1 MRELRK
7 LWFAFLLLVC
17 VALRA
22 SAALAAPTLVQTIDL
37 GTWTGTLAN
46 FPMFPLPA
54 TFTDSPLFLQVP
66 QPPPG
71 TPFSLTGIA
80 IDPVIN
86 TIYVADHASSNVY
99 LIDGA
104 TNTVKSATYTYGLYG
119 NIDGVPPALDGA
131 AGAVVT
137 TVIANP
143 VTNRWLFMGEF
154 GGAQFN
160 GTTFAE
166 NVVGQAMP
174 SGGAW
179 DPVTGNVYGAT
190 GDALWVTQGLKWLN
204 FALSSCNATA
214 LNPMT
219 LRVYTSCI
227 LGYTGSGLAQIPN
240 YGIIGVDG
248 GSPNMQARIGR
259 GTPRPASWPTLQN
272 ANAQPTGLAVNAN
285 TNRLFA
291 AAATGPTSLDVI
303 DLSTNAI
310 VASIPGLPDQSSAVL
325 LEGFHYVP
333 LPRQIA
339 INTVTNTI
347 FVVNSVSSTISVFDG
362 NTNTLTGTIT
372 VPVPDGAVVSVPY
385 PDPFVWLQDIKTGN
399 TIVDFAAH
407 TLSSLGGVVAIAVN
421 ESTNTLYAANVNGT
435 INVYALDT
443 PVTPTT
449 FSANGVITDIAGVI
463 QPGVTVTAT
472 GLNGTAIAVTDALG
486 LFVLTGLTGG
496 TYTITAAAPGFSFD
510 SQTVTVNGANIGG
523 LSLIAHPPIM
533 PTSYTLSPWTTIAAG
548 VTTTGTVTLN
558 QPAAAGGQVVA
569 LSSSDP
575 KPAKFPATVTV
586 PAGQSSVSFTVQGNG
601 VSVATPVTLKAAS
614 NGGSASTLLTVAP
627 GDSLKVTSATY
638 SKSKQLLQVQA
649 TGTNP
654 AAIISVQNA
663 NNNVILGT
671 MVNLGNGNYS
681 FQLSL
686 STGVS
691 TSVNIISNL
700 GGKTGQGVATIP

>member
-1 MRELRK
+1 MRNRLK
-7 LWFAFLLLVC
+7 LSFGFLLLAF

-22 SAALAAPTLVQTIDL
+22 SAALAAPALVQTIDL

-46 FPMFPLPA
+46 FPMYPLPP
-54 TFTDSPLFLQVP
+54 TFTSDPRFLQVP

-71 TPFSLTGIA
+71 TSFSLTGIA
-80 IDPVIN
+80 VDPVIN

-99 LIDGA
+99 LINGA
-104 TNTVKSATYTYGLYG
+104 TNAVTSATYTYGFFG

-131 AGAVVT
+131 AGNVLT

-143 VTNRWLFMGEF
+143 VTNRWMFMGEF
-154 GGAQFN
+154 GGAQLN

-174 SGGAW
+174 NGGAW

-190 GDALWVTQGLKWLN
+190 GAGLWVTQGLKWLN

-227 LGYTGSGLAQIPN
+227 LGYSGSGLAQIPN
-240 YGIIGVDG
+240 YGIVGVDG

-259 GTPRPASWPTLQN
+259 GTPRPASWYTLQN
-272 ANAQPTGLAVNAN
+272 ANGQPTGLAVNPN
-285 TNRLFA
+285 TNRIYA
-291 AAATGPTSLDVI
+291 AAATSPTSLDVI
-303 DLSTNAI
+303 DLSTNTI
-310 VASIPGLPDQSSAVL
+310 VASIPGLPDQSSDVL
-325 LEGFHYVP
+325 LEGFHYVQ
-333 LPRQIA
+333 LPRQVA

-399 TIVDFAAH
+399 TVLDFASL
-407 TLSSLGGVVAIAVN
+407 TLSSLGGVVSIAVN
-421 ESTNTLYAANVNGT
+421 EATNTLYAATVNGT
-435 INVYALDT
+435 IGVYALDA
-443 PVTPTT
+443 PVAPTT
-449 FSANGVITDIAGVI
+449 FSVNGTITDIAGVN

-472 GLNGTAIAVTDALG
+472 GLNGTATAVTDTLG

-496 TYTITAAAPGFSFD
+496 TYTVTAAAPGFSFD
-510 SQTVTVNGANIGG
+510 SQTMTVNGANIGG

-548 VTTTGTVTLN
+548 VITTGTVTLN

-586 PAGQSSVSFTVQGNG
+586 PAGQSTVSFTVQGNG
-601 VSVATPVTLKAAS
+601 VSVATPVVLKAAS
-614 NGGSASTLLTVAP
+614 NGGSASASLTVAP
-627 GDSLKVTSATY
+627 GDSVKVTKATW
-638 SKSKQLLQVQA
+638 SRSSQVLLV
-649 TGTNP
+649 TGTSTN
-654 AAIISVQNA
+654 ATATILVQDGKTNA
-663 NNNVILGT
+663 TLGT
-671 MVNLGNGNYS
+671 MVNLGNGSYS
-681 FQLSL
+681 FQQ
-686 STGVS
+686 TIAVAP
-691 TSVNIISNL
+691 TSVNMISNL
-700 GGKTGQGVATIP
+700 GGKTGQGVSVIP